1 MTDRITATLYSPQQA
16 KPIIDR
22 VWQYA
27 KAATHAGHRL
37 VVELRPETRSLAQ
50 NRMMWSCLTDLSE
63 QVEWCGKRLTPGGWK
78 DFITGHIEGQD
89 LIPNM
94 HGTGFISINRG
105 RSTSKMT
112 IKEMTAV
119 IELCHAFGAERDVQW
134 SQTSVGVHG

>member
-1 MTDRITATLYSPQQA
+1 MTDRLTFALYAPEQA
-16 KPIIDR
+16 R
-22 VWQYA
+22 EAFSRAWERA
-27 KAATHAGHRL
+27 KASTMDGHRMVL
-37 VVELRPETRSLAQ
+37 ELRPETRSLAQ
-50 NRMMWSCLTDLSE
+50 NRMMWSCLTDISE
-63 QVEWCGKRLTPGGWK
+63 QVEWCGKRLTPEGWK

-119 IELCHAFGAERDVQW
+119 IELCHAFGAERDVRW
-134 SQTSVGVHG
+134 SQTSVGAFG